1 MKIFFAVFATILLFL
16 NSAQATEIKPK
27 EDLVLTT
34 FAGENFD
41 LKKMRGKVVIVNF
54 WAQWC
59 ADCLREMIVLEE
71 LYQEYHQRG
80 LEIIGVSI
88 DPKKQKNIVLQ
99 RINKTSYPNSMLVD
113 ATVSSFAEVTSLP
126 TTYIFD
132 RDGALKNKLQSDG
145 KLNKKS
151 FEDLLLPLLK

>member
-1 MKIFFAVFATILLFL
+1 MKIFFVFLTTIFLFL
-16 NSAQATEIKPK
+16 NSAQALEIKGQ

-34 FAGENFD
+34 FTGEKFD
-41 LKKMRGKVVIVNF
+41 LKKMRGKVVMVNF

-59 ADCLREMIVLEE
+59 PDCLREMIILEE
-71 LYQEYHQRG
+71 LYQEYHPKG

-99 RINKTSYPNSMLVD
+99 RISKTSYPNSMLVD
-113 ATVSSFAEVTSLP
+113 ATVNSFPEVTSLP

-132 RDGALKNKLQSDG
+132 KNGGLKTKLQSDG
-145 KLNKKS
+145 KLNKKA
-151 FEDLLLPLLK
+151 FEDLLLPLF